1 MKRINI
7 VGFIDFHREEWD
19 IRPSMV
25 DKIRQA
31 FHDSELWT
39 YKDLC
44 ACTEKQLLK
53 IRHVTPELVEHVK
66 ETLENVG
73 LHLGMTEKE
82 LDAYHDAE
90 YDARHQSV
98 EPKGTHVHDDV
109 LNILDGANILEFLR
123 KKAETGNVEKGNGT
137 LIPEGAATEQ
147 IVGVDKIEG
156 SNLSFRSDAATEQI
170 AGTSKEDRAE
180 EEAKEE
186 AVSANTD
193 GMQKKEIESLQETE
207 QKKGT
212 EQLQETEPL
221 QEMEA
226 KHKKKFDAQKV
237 YNHAMAR
244 ILCDPCQMLRG
255 DDLEFMRHQLVMSV
269 LEQQS
274 WLMRTFCSFNYR
286 VKVAM
291 RKANY
296 IMLEYRHDMGLR
308 STVYQHLEYEGTI
321 KELEA

>member
-7 VGFIDFHREEWD
+7 VGFIDFHREKWD

-25 DKIRQA
+25 EKMRQV

-53 IRHVTPELVEHVK
+53 IRYVTPELVGHIK
-66 ETLENVG
+66 ETLEDVG

-90 YDARHQSV
+90 YDARHQS
-98 EPKGTHVHDDV
+98 
-109 LNILDGANILEFLR
+109 
-123 KKAETGNVEKGNGT
+123 AEQK
-137 LIPEGAATEQ
+137 
-147 IVGVDKIEG
+147 
-156 SNLSFRSDAATEQI
+156 R
-170 AGTSKEDRAE
+170 TSEEDIAE
-180 EEAKEE
+180 EEAKED
-186 AVSANTD
+186 AASANTD
-193 GMQKKEIESLQETE
+193 GMQKKEIESLQ
-207 QKKGT
+207 GT

-221 QEMEA
+221 QEREA
-226 KHKKKFDAQKV
+226 KHKKKFDAQKA

-244 ILCDPCQMLRG
+244 ILRDPCQMVRG

>member
-7 VGFIDFHREEWD
+7 VGFINFHREDWD

-25 DKIRQA
+25 EKTRQA

-53 IRHVTPELVEHVK
+53 IRYVTPELVEHIK

-90 YDARHQSV
+90 YDARHQSA
-98 EPKGTHVHDDV
+98 EQKKTNIHDDV
-109 LNILDGANILEFLR
+109 PEMLDEANILEALR
-123 KKAETGNVEKGNGT
+123 KKPVSGFLEKEAG
-137 LIPEGAATEQ
+137 LPIQEDAATEQ
-147 IVGVDKIEG
+147 IVGISEED
-156 SNLSFRSDAATEQI
+156 I
-170 AGTSKEDRAE
+170 AEND
-180 EEAKEE
+180 AKE
-186 AVSANTD
+186 AITSANTD
-193 GMQKKEIESLQETE
+193 GMQKKE
-207 QKKGT
+207 K
-212 EQLQETEPL
+212 EPL
-221 QEMEA
+221 QETEA
-226 KHKKKFDAQKV
+226 KHKKEFDAQKA

-244 ILCDPCQMLRG
+244 ILRDPCQMLRG

-296 IMLEYRHDMGLR
+296 IMQEYRHDMGLR

>member
-7 VGFIDFHREEWD
+7 VGFIDFHREKWD
-19 IRPSMV
+19 IRPSMME
-25 DKIRQA
+25 KMRQA

-53 IRHVTPELVEHVK
+53 IRYVTPELVGHIK
-66 ETLENVG
+66 ETLEDVG

-98 EPKGTHVHDDV
+98 EQKGTS
-109 LNILDGANILEFLR
+109 E
-123 KKAETGNVEKGNGT
+123 
-137 LIPEGAATEQ
+137 
-147 IVGVDKIEG
+147 
-156 SNLSFRSDAATEQI
+156 
-170 AGTSKEDRAE
+170 EDIAE
-180 EEAKEE
+180 EEAKGD
-186 AVSANTD
+186 AVSANRD

-221 QEMEA
+221 QEMET
-226 KHKKKFDAQKV
+226 KHKKEFDAQKA

-244 ILCDPCQMLRG
+244 ILRDPCQMVRG
-255 DDLEFMRHQLVMSV
+255 DDLEFMRHQLVMSI

-296 IMLEYRHDMGLR
+296 IMQEYRHDMGLR

>member
-7 VGFIDFHREEWD
+7 VGFIDFHREKWD
-19 IRPSMV
+19 IRPSMME
-25 DKIRQA
+25 KMRQA

-53 IRHVTPELVEHVK
+53 IRYVTPELVGHIK
-66 ETLENVG
+66 ETLEDVG

-90 YDARHQSV
+90 YDARHQSA
-98 EPKGTHVHDDV
+98 EQKKTNIHDDV
-109 LNILDGANILEFLR
+109 PEMLDEANILEALR
-123 KKAETGNVEKGNGT
+123 KKPVSGFPEKEAV
-137 LIPEGAATEQ
+137 LPMPEDAATEQ
-147 IVGVDKIEG
+147 IVGISEED
-156 SNLSFRSDAATEQI
+156 I
-170 AGTSKEDRAE
+170 AEND
-180 EEAKEE
+180 AKE
-186 AVSANTD
+186 AITSANTD
-193 GMQKKEIESLQETE
+193 GMQKKE
-207 QKKGT
+207 K
-212 EQLQETEPL
+212 EPL
-221 QEMEA
+221 QETEA
-226 KHKKKFDAQKV
+226 KHKKEFDAQKA

-244 ILCDPCQMLRG
+244 ILRDPCQMVRG

-274 WLMRTFCSFNYR
+274 WLMRTFCFFSYR

-296 IMLEYRHDMGLR
+296 IMQEYRHDMGLR

>member
-25 DKIRQA
+25 EKTRQA

-44 ACTEKQLLK
+44 AYTEKQLLK

-66 ETLENVG
+66 ETLEDVG

-98 EPKGTHVHDDV
+98 ESKRISEED
-109 LNILDGANILEFLR
+109 I
-123 KKAETGNVEKGNGT
+123 AEN
-137 LIPEGAATEQ
+137 
-147 IVGVDKIEG
+147 
-156 SNLSFRSDAATEQI
+156 
-170 AGTSKEDRAE
+170 
-180 EEAKEE
+180 EAKE
-186 AVSANTD
+186 ATSFADTD
-193 GMQKKEIESLQETE
+193 GTQKKE
-207 QKKGT
+207 T
-212 EQLQETEPL
+212 EQLQDTEPL
-221 QEMEA
+221 QETEA
-226 KHKKKFDAQKV
+226 KHKEEFDARKA

-274 WLMRTFCSFNYR
+274 WLMKTFCSFNYR

-291 RKANY
+291 QKANY
-296 IMLEYRHDMGLR
+296 IMQEYRHDMGLR
-308 STVYQHLEYEGTI
+308 STIYQHLEYDGKI
-321 KELEA
+321 KELEV

>member
-7 VGFIDFHREEWD
+7 VGFIDFHREKWD
-19 IRPSMV
+19 IRPSMME
-25 DKIRQA
+25 KMRQV

-53 IRHVTPELVEHVK
+53 IRYVTPELVGHIK
-66 ETLENVG
+66 ETLEDVG

-90 YDARHQSV
+90 YDARHQSA
-98 EPKGTHVHDDV
+98 EQKRTNIHDDV
-109 LNILDGANILEFLR
+109 PEMLDEANILEALR
-123 KKAETGNVEKGNGT
+123 KKPVSGFPEKEAVL
-137 LIPEGAATEQ
+137 LIPEDAATEQ
-147 IVGVDKIEG
+147 IVGISEED
-156 SNLSFRSDAATEQI
+156 I
-170 AGTSKEDRAE
+170 AEND
-180 EEAKEE
+180 AKE
-186 AVSANTD
+186 AITSANTD
-193 GMQKKEIESLQETE
+193 GMQKKEIEPLQET
-207 QKKGT
+207 
-212 EQLQETEPL
+212 
-221 QEMEA
+221 EA
-226 KHKKKFDAQKV
+226 KHKKKFDAQKA

-244 ILCDPCQMLRG
+244 ILRDPCQMVRG

-274 WLMRTFCSFNYR
+274 WLMRTFCFFSYR

>member
-7 VGFIDFHREEWD
+7 VEFIDFHREEWD

-25 DKIRQA
+25 EKTRQA

-66 ETLENVG
+66 ETLEDVG

-98 EPKGTHVHDDV
+98 ESKRISEED
-109 LNILDGANILEFLR
+109 I
-123 KKAETGNVEKGNGT
+123 AEN
-137 LIPEGAATEQ
+137 
-147 IVGVDKIEG
+147 
-156 SNLSFRSDAATEQI
+156 
-170 AGTSKEDRAE
+170 
-180 EEAKEE
+180 EAKE
-186 AVSANTD
+186 ATSFADTD
-193 GMQKKEIESLQETE
+193 GMQKKE
-207 QKKGT
+207 
-212 EQLQETEPL
+212 TEPL
-221 QEMEA
+221 QETEA
-226 KHKKKFDAQKV
+226 KQKEEFDARKA

-274 WLMRTFCSFNYR
+274 WLMKTFCSFNYR

-291 RKANY
+291 QKANY
-296 IMLEYRHDMGLR
+296 IMQEYRHDMGLR
-308 STVYQHLEYEGTI
+308 STVYQHLEYDGKI

>member
-7 VGFIDFHREEWD
+7 VGFIDFHREKWD
-19 IRPSMV
+19 IRPSMME
-25 DKIRQA
+25 KMRQV

-53 IRHVTPELVEHVK
+53 IRYVTPELVGHIK
-66 ETLENVG
+66 ETLEDVG

-90 YDARHQSV
+90 YDARHQS
-98 EPKGTHVHDDV
+98 
-109 LNILDGANILEFLR
+109 
-123 KKAETGNVEKGNGT
+123 AEQK
-137 LIPEGAATEQ
+137 
-147 IVGVDKIEG
+147 
-156 SNLSFRSDAATEQI
+156 R
-170 AGTSKEDRAE
+170 TSEEDIAE
-180 EEAKEE
+180 EEAKED
-186 AVSANTD
+186 AASANTD
-193 GMQKKEIESLQETE
+193 GMQKKEIESLQ
-207 QKKGT
+207 GT
-212 EQLQETEPL
+212 EQLQGTEPL
-221 QEMEA
+221 QEREA
-226 KHKKKFDAQKV
+226 KHKKKFDAQKA

-244 ILCDPCQMLRG
+244 ILRDPCQMVRG

-291 RKANY
+291 QKANY
-296 IMLEYRHDMGLR
+296 IMQEYRHDMGLR

>member
-25 DKIRQA
+25 EKMRQA

-53 IRHVTPELVEHVK
+53 IRHVTPELVGHVK

-123 KKAETGNVEKGNGT
+123 KKAETGNMEKGSGM
-137 LIPEGAATEQ
+137 LIPEDGATEQ
-147 IVGVDKIEG
+147 IVGISE
-156 SNLSFRSDAATEQI
+156 
-170 AGTSKEDRAE
+170 EDIAE
-180 EEAKEE
+180 EEAKED
-186 AVSANTD
+186 AAYANTD
-193 GMQKKEIESLQETE
+193 GMQKKEAEPLQEVE
-207 QKKGT
+207 PLQKT
-212 EQLQETEPL
+212 EQLQDTKPL
-221 QEMEA
+221 QETEA
-226 KHKKKFDAQKV
+226 KHKKKFDAQKA

-244 ILCDPCQMLRG
+244 ILRDPCQMLRG

-269 LEQQS
+269 LEQQG
-274 WLMRTFCSFNYR
+274 WLMKTFCFFSYR

-296 IMLEYRHDMGLR
+296 IMQEYRHDMGLR
-308 STVYQHLEYEGTI
+308 STVYQHLDYDGRI

>member
-7 VGFIDFHREEWD
+7 VGFIDFHREKWD
-19 IRPSMV
+19 IRPSMME
-25 DKIRQA
+25 KMRQV

-53 IRHVTPELVEHVK
+53 IQYVTPELVGHIK
-66 ETLENVG
+66 ETLEDVG

-98 EPKGTHVHDDV
+98 EQKKTNIHDDV
-109 LNILDGANILEFLR
+109 PEMLDEANILEALR
-123 KKAETGNVEKGNGT
+123 KKPISGFLEKEAV
-137 LIPEGAATEQ
+137 LPIPEDAATEQ
-147 IVGVDKIEG
+147 IVGISEED
-156 SNLSFRSDAATEQI
+156 I
-170 AGTSKEDRAE
+170 AEND
-180 EEAKEE
+180 AKE
-186 AVSANTD
+186 AITSANTD
-193 GMQKKEIESLQETE
+193 GMQKKE
-207 QKKGT
+207 
-212 EQLQETEPL
+212 TEPL
-221 QEMEA
+221 QETEA
-226 KHKKKFDAQKV
+226 KHKKKFDAQKA

-244 ILCDPCQMLRG
+244 ILRDPCQMLRG

-308 STVYQHLEYEGTI
+308 STVFQHLEYEGTI

>member
-7 VGFIDFHREEWD
+7 VGFIDFHREKWD
-19 IRPSMV
+19 IRPSMME
-25 DKIRQA
+25 KMRQA

-53 IRHVTPELVEHVK
+53 IRYVTPELVGHIK
-66 ETLENVG
+66 ETLEDVG

-90 YDARHQSV
+90 YDARHQS
-98 EPKGTHVHDDV
+98 
-109 LNILDGANILEFLR
+109 
-123 KKAETGNVEKGNGT
+123 AEQKRTSE
-137 LIPEGAATEQ
+137 EG
-147 IVGVDKIEG
+147 I
-156 SNLSFRSDAATEQI
+156 
-170 AGTSKEDRAE
+170 
-180 EEAKEE
+180 AKEE
-186 AVSANTD
+186 VKEDAASANTD
-193 GMQKKEIESLQETE
+193 GIQKKEIESLQETE

-212 EQLQETEPL
+212 EQLQEAEPL

-226 KHKKKFDAQKV
+226 KHKKKFDAQKA

-244 ILCDPCQMLRG
+244 ILRDPCQMVRG

>member
-7 VGFIDFHREEWD
+7 VGFIDFHREKWD
-19 IRPSMV
+19 IRPSMME
-25 DKIRQA
+25 KMRQA

-44 ACTEKQLLK
+44 ALSEKQLLK
-53 IRHVTPELVEHVK
+53 IRYVTPELVGHIK
-66 ETLENVG
+66 ETLEDVG

-98 EPKGTHVHDDV
+98 EQKGTSEED
-109 LNILDGANILEFLR
+109 I
-123 KKAETGNVEKGNGT
+123 AEN
-137 LIPEGAATEQ
+137 
-147 IVGVDKIEG
+147 D
-156 SNLSFRSDAATEQI
+156 
-170 AGTSKEDRAE
+170 
-180 EEAKEE
+180 AKE
-186 AVSANTD
+186 AITSANTD
-193 GMQKKEIESLQETE
+193 GMQKKE
-207 QKKGT
+207 K
-212 EQLQETEPL
+212 EPL
-221 QEMEA
+221 QETEA
-226 KHKKKFDAQKV
+226 KHKKEFDAQKA

-244 ILCDPCQMLRG
+244 ILRDPCQMVRG

-269 LEQQS
+269 LEQQG
-274 WLMRTFCSFNYR
+274 WLMRTFSSFSYR

>member
-7 VGFIDFHREEWD
+7 VGFIDFYREEWD

-25 DKIRQA
+25 EKTRQA

-53 IRHVTPELVEHVK
+53 IRYVTPELVGHIK
-66 ETLENVG
+66 ETLEDVG

-90 YDARHQSV
+90 YDARHQSA
-98 EPKGTHVHDDV
+98 EQKKTNIHDNV
-109 LNILDGANILEFLR
+109 PEMLDEANILEALR
-123 KKAETGNVEKGNGT
+123 KKPVSGFLEKEAG
-137 LIPEGAATEQ
+137 LPIPE
-147 IVGVDKIEG
+147 
-156 SNLSFRSDAATEQI
+156 DAATEQFVGTFEEDI
-170 AGTSKEDRAE
+170 AEND
-180 EEAKEE
+180 AKETIT
-186 AVSANTD
+186 SANTD
-193 GMQKKEIESLQETE
+193 GMQKKE
-207 QKKGT
+207 K
-212 EQLQETEPL
+212 EPL
-221 QEMEA
+221 QETEA
-226 KHKKKFDAQKV
+226 KHKKEFDAQKA

-244 ILCDPCQMLRG
+244 ILRDPCQMVRG
-255 DDLEFMRHQLVMSV
+255 DDLEFMRHQLVISV

-308 STVYQHLEYEGTI
+308 STVYQHLEYDGTI

>member
-7 VGFIDFHREEWD
+7 VGFIDFHREKWD
-19 IRPSMV
+19 IRPSMME
-25 DKIRQA
+25 KMRQA

-53 IRHVTPELVEHVK
+53 IRYVTPELVEHIK
-66 ETLENVG
+66 ETLEDVG

-90 YDARHQSV
+90 YDARHQSA
-98 EPKGTHVHDDV
+98 EQKRTSEE
-109 LNILDGANILEFLR
+109 NI
-123 KKAETGNVEKGNGT
+123 
-137 LIPEGAATEQ
+137 
-147 IVGVDKIEG
+147 
-156 SNLSFRSDAATEQI
+156 
-170 AGTSKEDRAE
+170 AE
-180 EEAKEE
+180 EEAKED
-186 AVSANTD
+186 AASVNTD
-193 GMQKKEIESLQETE
+193 GMQKEIESLQETE

-212 EQLQETEPL
+212 EQMQEAEPL
-221 QEMEA
+221 QEMET
-226 KHKKKFDAQKV
+226 KHKKKFDAQKA

-244 ILCDPCQMLRG
+244 ILRDPCQMVRG

>member
-25 DKIRQA
+25 EKTRQA

-44 ACTEKQLLK
+44 ALSEKQLLK
-53 IRHVTPELVEHVK
+53 IRYVTPELVGHIK
-66 ETLENVG
+66 ETLKDVG
-73 LHLGMTEKE
+73 LHLDMTEKE

-98 EPKGTHVHDDV
+98 EQKGTS
-109 LNILDGANILEFLR
+109 E
-123 KKAETGNVEKGNGT
+123 
-137 LIPEGAATEQ
+137 
-147 IVGVDKIEG
+147 
-156 SNLSFRSDAATEQI
+156 
-170 AGTSKEDRAE
+170 EDIAE
-180 EEAKEE
+180 EEAKEN
-186 AVSANTD
+186 AASANTD
-193 GMQKKEIESLQETE
+193 GMQKKEIESQQETE

-212 EQLQETEPL
+212 EQLQEAEPL
-221 QEMEA
+221 QETEA
-226 KHKKKFDAQKV
+226 KHKKKFDAQKA

-244 ILCDPCQMLRG
+244 ILRDPCQMVRG

-296 IMLEYRHDMGLR
+296 IMQEYRHDMGLR

>member
-25 DKIRQA
+25 EKTRQA

-66 ETLENVG
+66 ETLEDVG

-98 EPKGTHVHDDV
+98 ESK
-109 LNILDGANILEFLR
+109 R
-123 KKAETGNVEKGNGT
+123 KYEEDIAEN
-137 LIPEGAATEQ
+137 
-147 IVGVDKIEG
+147 
-156 SNLSFRSDAATEQI
+156 
-170 AGTSKEDRAE
+170 
-180 EEAKEE
+180 EAKE
-186 AVSANTD
+186 ATSFADTD
-193 GMQKKEIESLQETE
+193 GMQKKA
-207 QKKGT
+207 T
-212 EQLQETEPL
+212 EQLQETE
-221 QEMEA
+221 A
-226 KHKKKFDAQKV
+226 KHKEEFDARKA

-244 ILCDPCQMLRG
+244 IQCDPCQMLRG

-274 WLMRTFCSFNYR
+274 WLMKTFCSFNYR

-291 RKANY
+291 QKANY
-296 IMLEYRHDMGLR
+296 IMQEYRHDMGLR
-308 STVYQHLEYEGTI
+308 STVYQHLEYDGKI

>member
-7 VGFIDFHREEWD
+7 VGFIDFHREKWD

-25 DKIRQA
+25 EKTRQA

-53 IRHVTPELVEHVK
+53 IRYVTPELVEHIK
-66 ETLENVG
+66 ETLEDVG

-98 EPKGTHVHDDV
+98 EQ
-109 LNILDGANILEFLR
+109 
-123 KKAETGNVEKGNGT
+123 KA
-137 LIPEGAATEQ
+137 
-147 IVGVDKIEG
+147 
-156 SNLSFRSDAATEQI
+156 
-170 AGTSKEDRAE
+170 TSEEDIAE

-186 AVSANTD
+186 AASANTD
-193 GMQKKEIESLQETE
+193 GMQKKKIESLQETE
-207 QKKGT
+207 QKKET
-212 EQLQETEPL
+212 EQLPETELLP
-221 QEMEA
+221 ETEA
-226 KHKKKFDAQKV
+226 KHKKEFDAQKA

-244 ILCDPCQMLRG
+244 ILRDPCQMVRG

-296 IMLEYRHDMGLR
+296 IMQEYRHDMGLR
-308 STVYQHLEYEGTI
+308 STVYQHLEYDGTI

>member
-7 VGFIDFHREEWD
+7 IGFIDFHREEWD

-25 DKIRQA
+25 EKMRQA

-53 IRHVTPELVEHVK
+53 IRFVTPELVGHIK
-66 ETLENVG
+66 ETLEDVG

-90 YDARHQSV
+90 YDARHQCA
-98 EPKGTHVHDDV
+98 EQKGTS
-109 LNILDGANILEFLR
+109 E
-123 KKAETGNVEKGNGT
+123 
-137 LIPEGAATEQ
+137 
-147 IVGVDKIEG
+147 
-156 SNLSFRSDAATEQI
+156 
-170 AGTSKEDRAE
+170 EDIAE
-180 EEAKEE
+180 EEAKED
-186 AVSANTD
+186 AASVNTD
-193 GMQKKEIESLQETE
+193 GMQKEIESLQETE

-226 KHKKKFDAQKV
+226 KHKKKFDAQKA

-244 ILCDPCQMLRG
+244 ILRDPCQMVRG

-296 IMLEYRHDMGLR
+296 IMLEYKHDMGLR

>member
-25 DKIRQA
+25 EKTRQA

-44 ACTEKQLLK
+44 ALSEKQLLK
-53 IRHVTPELVEHVK
+53 IRYVTPELVGHIK
-66 ETLENVG
+66 ETLEDVG

-90 YDARHQSV
+90 YDARHQSA
-98 EPKGTHVHDDV
+98 EQKRTSEE
-109 LNILDGANILEFLR
+109 NI
-123 KKAETGNVEKGNGT
+123 
-137 LIPEGAATEQ
+137 
-147 IVGVDKIEG
+147 
-156 SNLSFRSDAATEQI
+156 
-170 AGTSKEDRAE
+170 AE
-180 EEAKEE
+180 EEAKED
-186 AVSANTD
+186 AASVNTD
-193 GMQKKEIESLQETE
+193 GMQKEIESLQETE

-212 EQLQETEPL
+212 EQLQEAEPL

-226 KHKKKFDAQKV
+226 KHKKKFDAQKA

-244 ILCDPCQMLRG
+244 ILRDPCQMVRG
-255 DDLEFMRHQLVMSV
+255 DDLEFIRHQLVMSV

-274 WLMRTFCSFNYR
+274 WLMRTFCTFNYR

>member
-25 DKIRQA
+25 EKTRQA

-53 IRHVTPELVEHVK
+53 IRHVTPELVEHIK
-66 ETLENVG
+66 ETLEDVG
-73 LHLGMTEKE
+73 LHLGMTEKD

-98 EPKGTHVHDDV
+98 ESKIISEED
-109 LNILDGANILEFLR
+109 I
-123 KKAETGNVEKGNGT
+123 AEN
-137 LIPEGAATEQ
+137 
-147 IVGVDKIEG
+147 
-156 SNLSFRSDAATEQI
+156 
-170 AGTSKEDRAE
+170 
-180 EEAKEE
+180 EAKE
-186 AVSANTD
+186 ATSFADTD
-193 GMQKKEIESLQETE
+193 GMQKKA
-207 QKKGT
+207 T
-212 EQLQETEPL
+212 EQLQETE
-221 QEMEA
+221 A
-226 KHKKKFDAQKV
+226 KHKEEFDARKA

-274 WLMRTFCSFNYR
+274 WLMKTFCSFNYR
-286 VKVAM
+286 VKAAM
-291 RKANY
+291 QKANY
-296 IMLEYRHDMGLR
+296 IMQEYRHDMGLR
-308 STVYQHLEYEGTI
+308 STVYQHLEYDGKI

>member
-19 IRPSMV
+19 IRPSV
-25 DKIRQA
+25 VEKIRLA

-53 IRHVTPELVEHVK
+53 IRYVTPELVGHIK
-66 ETLENVG
+66 ETLEDVG

-82 LDAYHDAE
+82 LDVYHDAE

-98 EPKGTHVHDDV
+98 EQKGTS
-109 LNILDGANILEFLR
+109 E
-123 KKAETGNVEKGNGT
+123 EE
-137 LIPEGAATEQ
+137 
-147 IVGVDKIEG
+147 
-156 SNLSFRSDAATEQI
+156 I
-170 AGTSKEDRAE
+170 AKD
-180 EEAKEE
+180 EAKED
-186 AVSANTD
+186 AAFADTD
-193 GMQKKEIESLQETE
+193 GIQKKWNELLQEIEQKKE
-207 QKKGT
+207 T

-221 QEMEA
+221 HETEA
-226 KHKKKFDAQKV
+226 KHKKEFDAQKA
-237 YNHAMAR
+237 YNHAIAR
-244 ILCDPCQMLRG
+244 ILRDPCQMLRG

-274 WLMRTFCSFNYR
+274 WLMKTFCSFNYR

-291 RKANY
+291 QKANY
-296 IMLEYRHDMGLR
+296 IMQEYRHDMGLR
-308 STVYQHLEYEGTI
+308 STVYKHLEYDGKI

>member
-7 VGFIDFHREEWD
+7 VGFIDFHREKWD

-25 DKIRQA
+25 EKTRQA

-53 IRHVTPELVEHVK
+53 IRYVTPELVEHIK

-90 YDARHQSV
+90 YDARHQSA
-98 EPKGTHVHDDV
+98 EQKKTNIHDDV
-109 LNILDGANILEFLR
+109 PEMLDEANILEALR
-123 KKAETGNVEKGNGT
+123 KKPVSGFLEKEAG
-137 LIPEGAATEQ
+137 LPIQEDAATEQ
-147 IVGVDKIEG
+147 IVGISEED
-156 SNLSFRSDAATEQI
+156 I
-170 AGTSKEDRAE
+170 AEND
-180 EEAKEE
+180 AKE
-186 AVSANTD
+186 AITSANTD
-193 GMQKKEIESLQETE
+193 GMQKKE
-207 QKKGT
+207 K
-212 EQLQETEPL
+212 EPL
-221 QEMEA
+221 QETEA
-226 KHKKKFDAQKV
+226 KHKKEFDAQKA

-244 ILCDPCQMLRG
+244 ILRDPCQMLRG

-296 IMLEYRHDMGLR
+296 IMQEYRHDMGLR

>member
-25 DKIRQA
+25 EKTRQA

-53 IRHVTPELVEHVK
+53 IRHVTPELVEHIK
-66 ETLENVG
+66 ETLEDVG
-73 LHLGMTEKE
+73 LHLGMTEKD

-98 EPKGTHVHDDV
+98 ESKRISEEDIAE
-109 LNILDGANILEFLR
+109 NEA
-123 KKAETGNVEKGNGT
+123 KKAT
-137 LIPEGAATEQ
+137 
-147 IVGVDKIEG
+147 
-156 SNLSFRSDAATEQI
+156 SFAD
-170 AGTSKEDRAE
+170 
-180 EEAKEE
+180 
-186 AVSANTD
+186 TD
-193 GMQKKEIESLQETE
+193 GMQKKA
-207 QKKGT
+207 T
-212 EQLQETEPL
+212 EQLQETE
-221 QEMEA
+221 A
-226 KHKKKFDAQKV
+226 KHKEEFDARKA

-274 WLMRTFCSFNYR
+274 WLMKTFCSFNYR

-291 RKANY
+291 QKANY
-296 IMLEYRHDMGLR
+296 IMQEYRHDMGLR
-308 STVYQHLEYEGTI
+308 STVYQHLEYDGKI

>member
-19 IRPSMV
+19 IRPSMME
-25 DKIRQA
+25 KMRQA

-53 IRHVTPELVEHVK
+53 IRYVTPELVEHIK
-66 ETLENVG
+66 ETLEDVG
-73 LHLGMTEKE
+73 LHLGTTEKE

-90 YDARHQSV
+90 YDARHQCA
-98 EPKGTHVHDDV
+98 EQKGTS
-109 LNILDGANILEFLR
+109 E
-123 KKAETGNVEKGNGT
+123 
-137 LIPEGAATEQ
+137 
-147 IVGVDKIEG
+147 
-156 SNLSFRSDAATEQI
+156 
-170 AGTSKEDRAE
+170 EDIAE

-186 AVSANTD
+186 AASVNTD
-193 GMQKKEIESLQETE
+193 GMQKEIESLQETE

-212 EQLQETEPL
+212 EQLQEAEPL
-221 QEMEA
+221 QETEA
-226 KHKKKFDAQKV
+226 KHKKKFDAQKA

-244 ILCDPCQMLRG
+244 ILRDPCQMVRG

>member
-7 VGFIDFHREEWD
+7 EGFINFRREDWD

-25 DKIRQA
+25 EKTRQA

-44 ACTEKQLLK
+44 ALSEKQLLK
-53 IRHVTPELVEHVK
+53 IRYVTPELVGHIK
-66 ETLENVG
+66 ETLEDVG

-90 YDARHQSV
+90 YDARHQSA
-98 EPKGTHVHDDV
+98 EQKRTSEE
-109 LNILDGANILEFLR
+109 NI
-123 KKAETGNVEKGNGT
+123 
-137 LIPEGAATEQ
+137 
-147 IVGVDKIEG
+147 
-156 SNLSFRSDAATEQI
+156 
-170 AGTSKEDRAE
+170 AE
-180 EEAKEE
+180 EEAKED
-186 AVSANTD
+186 AASVNTD
-193 GMQKKEIESLQETE
+193 GMQKEIESLQETE

-212 EQLQETEPL
+212 EQMQEAEPL

-226 KHKKKFDAQKV
+226 KHKKKFDAQKA

-244 ILCDPCQMLRG
+244 ILRDPCQMVRG

>member
-7 VGFIDFHREEWD
+7 VGFIDFYREEWD

-25 DKIRQA
+25 EKMRQA

-44 ACTEKQLLK
+44 ACIEKQLLK
-53 IRHVTPELVEHVK
+53 IRYVTPELVGHIK
-66 ETLENVG
+66 ETLEDVG

-90 YDARHQSV
+90 YDARHQSA
-98 EPKGTHVHDDV
+98 EQKKTNIHDDV
-109 LNILDGANILEFLR
+109 PEMLDEANILEALR
-123 KKAETGNVEKGNGT
+123 KKPVSGFLEKEAG
-137 LIPEGAATEQ
+137 LPIPEDAATEQ
-147 IVGVDKIEG
+147 IVGISEED
-156 SNLSFRSDAATEQI
+156 I
-170 AGTSKEDRAE
+170 AEND
-180 EEAKEE
+180 AKE
-186 AVSANTD
+186 ATTSANTD
-193 GMQKKEIESLQETE
+193 GMQKKE
-207 QKKGT
+207 K
-212 EQLQETEPL
+212 EPL

-226 KHKKKFDAQKV
+226 KHKKEFDAQKA

-244 ILCDPCQMLRG
+244 ILRDPCQMVRG

-296 IMLEYRHDMGLR
+296 IMQEYRHDMGLR
-308 STVYQHLEYEGTI
+308 STVYQHLEYDGTI

>member
-7 VGFIDFHREEWD
+7 VGFIDFHREKWD
-19 IRPSMV
+19 IRPSMME
-25 DKIRQA
+25 KMRQA

-53 IRHVTPELVEHVK
+53 IRYVTPELVGHIK
-66 ETLENVG
+66 ETLEDVE

-90 YDARHQSV
+90 YDARHQSA
-98 EPKGTHVHDDV
+98 EQKGTSEED
-109 LNILDGANILEFLR
+109 
-123 KKAETGNVEKGNGT
+123 
-137 LIPEGAATEQ
+137 
-147 IVGVDKIEG
+147 
-156 SNLSFRSDAATEQI
+156 I
-170 AGTSKEDRAE
+170 AK
-180 EEAKEE
+180 EEAKED
-186 AVSANTD
+186 AASANTD
-193 GMQKKEIESLQETE
+193 GIQKKEIESLQETE

-212 EQLQETEPL
+212 EQLQEAEPL

-226 KHKKKFDAQKV
+226 KHKKKFDAQKA

-244 ILCDPCQMLRG
+244 ILRDPCQMVRG

>member
-25 DKIRQA
+25 EKMRQA

-53 IRHVTPELVEHVK
+53 IRHVTPELVGHVK

-98 EPKGTHVHDDV
+98 ESKGTHVHDDV

-123 KKAETGNVEKGNGT
+123 KKAETGNMEKGSGM
-137 LIPEGAATEQ
+137 LIPEDGATEQ
-147 IVGVDKIEG
+147 IVGISE
-156 SNLSFRSDAATEQI
+156 
-170 AGTSKEDRAE
+170 EDIAE
-180 EEAKEE
+180 EEAKED
-186 AVSANTD
+186 AASANTD
-193 GMQKKEIESLQETE
+193 GMQKKEAEPLQ
-207 QKKGT
+207 KT
-212 EQLQETEPL
+212 EQLQDTKPL

-226 KHKKKFDAQKV
+226 KHKKDFDAQKA

-269 LEQQS
+269 LEQQG

-296 IMLEYRHDMGLR
+296 IMQEYRHDMGLR

>member
-25 DKIRQA
+25 EKTRQA

-44 ACTEKQLLK
+44 ALSEKQLLK
-53 IRHVTPELVEHVK
+53 IRYVTPELVEHVK

-109 LNILDGANILEFLR
+109 LNILDGVNILEFLR
-123 KKAETGNVEKGNGT
+123 KKAETGNMEKGSGM
-137 LIPEGAATEQ
+137 LIPEDAVTEQ
-147 IVGVDKIEG
+147 IVGTFE
-156 SNLSFRSDAATEQI
+156 
-170 AGTSKEDRAE
+170 EDI
-180 EEAKEE
+180 AKEE
-186 AVSANTD
+186 VKEDAASANTD
-193 GMQKKEIESLQETE
+193 GIQKKKIESLQETE

-212 EQLQETEPL
+212 EQLQEAEPL

-226 KHKKKFDAQKV
+226 KHKKKFDAQKA

-244 ILCDPCQMLRG
+244 ILRDPCQMVRG

-296 IMLEYRHDMGLR
+296 IMQEYRHDMGLR
-308 STVYQHLEYEGTI
+308 STVYQHLEYDGTI

>member
-7 VGFIDFHREEWD
+7 VGFIDFHREKWD
-19 IRPSMV
+19 IRPSMME
-25 DKIRQA
+25 KMRQA

-53 IRHVTPELVEHVK
+53 IRYVTPELVGHIK
-66 ETLENVG
+66 ETLEDVG

-90 YDARHQSV
+90 YDERHSSV
-98 EPKGTHVHDDV
+98 EHKGTNKHDDV
-109 LNILDGANILEFLR
+109 LAMLDNAKILEVLR
-123 KKAETGNVEKGNGT
+123 KKATPEVLEKDGM
-137 LIPEGAATEQ
+137 LITE
-147 IVGVDKIEG
+147 
-156 SNLSFRSDAATEQI
+156 DAATEQFVGTFEEEI
-170 AGTSKEDRAE
+170 AKD
-180 EEAKEE
+180 EAKED
-186 AVSANTD
+186 AVSANAD

-207 QKKGT
+207 QKKWT
-212 EQLQETEPL
+212 EQLQEAEPL
-221 QEMEA
+221 QEREM
-226 KHKKKFDAQKV
+226 KHKKDFDAQKA

-244 ILCDPCQMLRG
+244 ILRDPCQMVRS

>member
-25 DKIRQA
+25 EKTRQA

-53 IRHVTPELVEHVK
+53 IRYVTPELVGHIK
-66 ETLENVG
+66 ETLEDVG

-98 EPKGTHVHDDV
+98 EQKKTNIHDDV
-109 LNILDGANILEFLR
+109 PEMLDEANILEALR
-123 KKAETGNVEKGNGT
+123 KKPISGFLEKEAG
-137 LIPEGAATEQ
+137 LPIPEDAATEQ
-147 IVGVDKIEG
+147 IVGISEED
-156 SNLSFRSDAATEQI
+156 I
-170 AGTSKEDRAE
+170 AEND
-180 EEAKEE
+180 AKE
-186 AVSANTD
+186 AITSANTD
-193 GMQKKEIESLQETE
+193 GMQKKEKE
-207 QKKGT
+207 Q
-212 EQLQETEPL
+212 L

-226 KHKKKFDAQKV
+226 KHKKEFDVRKA

-244 ILCDPCQMLRG
+244 ILRDPCQMVRG

-291 RKANY
+291 QKANY
-296 IMLEYRHDMGLR
+296 IMQEYRHDMGLR
-308 STVYQHLEYEGTI
+308 STVYQHLEYDGKI

>member
-25 DKIRQA
+25 EKTRQA

-66 ETLENVG
+66 ETLEDVG

-98 EPKGTHVHDDV
+98 ESKRISEED
-109 LNILDGANILEFLR
+109 I
-123 KKAETGNVEKGNGT
+123 AEN
-137 LIPEGAATEQ
+137 
-147 IVGVDKIEG
+147 
-156 SNLSFRSDAATEQI
+156 
-170 AGTSKEDRAE
+170 
-180 EEAKEE
+180 EAKED

-193 GMQKKEIESLQETE
+193 GILKKETEPLQETE
-207 QKKGT
+207 QKKAT
-212 EQLQETEPL
+212 EQLQGTV
-221 QEMEA
+221 A
-226 KHKKKFDAQKV
+226 KHKEEFDARKA

-274 WLMRTFCSFNYR
+274 WLMKTFCSFNYR

-291 RKANY
+291 QKANY
-296 IMLEYRHDMGLR
+296 IMQEYRHDMGLR
-308 STVYQHLEYEGTI
+308 STVYQHLEYDGKI

>member
-7 VGFIDFHREEWD
+7 VGFIDFHREKWD
-19 IRPSMV
+19 IRPSMME
-25 DKIRQA
+25 KMRQA

-53 IRHVTPELVEHVK
+53 IRYVTPELVGHIK
-66 ETLENVG
+66 ETLEDVG

-98 EPKGTHVHDDV
+98 EQKGTS
-109 LNILDGANILEFLR
+109 E
-123 KKAETGNVEKGNGT
+123 
-137 LIPEGAATEQ
+137 
-147 IVGVDKIEG
+147 
-156 SNLSFRSDAATEQI
+156 
-170 AGTSKEDRAE
+170 EDIAE
-180 EEAKEE
+180 EEAKGD

-221 QEMEA
+221 QEMET
-226 KHKKKFDAQKV
+226 KHKKEFDAQKA

-244 ILCDPCQMLRG
+244 ILRDPCQMVRG
-255 DDLEFMRHQLVMSV
+255 DDLEFMRHQLVMSI

-296 IMLEYRHDMGLR
+296 IMQEYRHDMGLR

-321 KELEA
+321 KGLEA

>member
-7 VGFIDFHREEWD
+7 VGFIDFHREKWD
-19 IRPSMV
+19 IRPSMME
-25 DKIRQA
+25 KMRQV

-53 IRHVTPELVEHVK
+53 IRYVTPELVGHIK
-66 ETLENVG
+66 ETLEDVG

-90 YDARHQSV
+90 YDARHQS
-98 EPKGTHVHDDV
+98 
-109 LNILDGANILEFLR
+109 
-123 KKAETGNVEKGNGT
+123 AEQK
-137 LIPEGAATEQ
+137 
-147 IVGVDKIEG
+147 
-156 SNLSFRSDAATEQI
+156 R
-170 AGTSKEDRAE
+170 TSEEDIAE
-180 EEAKEE
+180 EEAKED
-186 AVSANTD
+186 AASANTD

-221 QEMEA
+221 QEREA
-226 KHKKKFDAQKV
+226 KHKKKFDAQKA

-244 ILCDPCQMLRG
+244 ILRDPCQMLRG

-308 STVYQHLEYEGTI
+308 STVYQHLEYDGTI